1 MRCYGK
7 NRARMLGEKV
17 AGQKRA
23 NPVELKLCRMCGKK
37 LPLSQFGGGQ
47 YVNCNLCRLRNTMH
61 THDMRARRSE
71 ED

>member
-47 YVNCNLCRLRNTMH
+47 
-61 THDMRARRSE
+61 
-71 ED
+71 